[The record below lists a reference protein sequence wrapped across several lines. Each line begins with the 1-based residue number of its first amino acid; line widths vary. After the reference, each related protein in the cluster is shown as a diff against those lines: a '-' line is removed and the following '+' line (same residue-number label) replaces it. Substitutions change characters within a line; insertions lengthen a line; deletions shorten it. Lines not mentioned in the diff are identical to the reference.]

1 MNVSVGAFMNHNFS
15 QIILVTVRQANL
27 GGKKI
32 LIMIR
37 DVTVPKI

>member
-27 GGKKI
+27 GKKI